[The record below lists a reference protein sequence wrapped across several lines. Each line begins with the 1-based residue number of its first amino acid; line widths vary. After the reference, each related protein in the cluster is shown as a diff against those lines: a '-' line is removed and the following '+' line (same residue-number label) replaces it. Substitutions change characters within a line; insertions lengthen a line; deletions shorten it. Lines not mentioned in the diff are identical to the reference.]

1 VFEFYVPNSNHRF
14 EAARVTESVAWIR
27 RIAGLRE
34 LQLDG
39 PSVTGVASR
48 HVHDADLGDEAEFV
62 CADWR
67 IFILF
72 NEAAEIRRFG
82 VVVVAVDS
90 APEISRF
97 TDIQAVLSPFD
108 EDSIYSLS
116 LSWLDRIPLH
126 IRRNWL
132 YYTNSSVVVCRR
144 SRR

>member
-1 VFEFYVPNSNHRF
+1 MFRTQTADSKQLG
-14 EAARVTESVAWIR
+14 VTESVAWIC
-27 RIAGLRE
+27 RIAGPRE

-39 PSVTGVASR
+39 PSVAGVASW
-48 HVHDADLGDEAEFV
+48 HVYDADLGDEAEFV

-67 IFILF
+67 IFISF

-97 TDIQAVLSPFD
+97 TDVQAVISPFD
-108 EDSIYSLS
+108 EDSVYSLS

-126 IRRNWL
+126 IHRNRL
-132 YYTNSSVVVCRR
+132 YYTNSYVMVRQR
-144 SRR
+144 SR